1 MLALLIRNL
10 AAATA
15 SADAAATAI
24 ESIPSPSGSATLSP
38 SDEASARAEL
48 RIIQIDEEGAKLQ
61 ADLDERKKLVSAE
74 EAVAT
79 KIGEHITDLQDVF
92 AKAND
97 QLQKMRDA
105 AGLGDSSGVGAEK
118 KKLTDD
124 LNEARARLQYLEDTS
139 KGTKDDLKAIETQKK
154 TADDLTAR
162 LNDAEQRLRI
172 ADYELTHSDAW
183 KKQLQTIAD
192 QEAAIKAEQ
201 EKQAEEKKRVDELK
215 EVLATREAAAQKLA
229 DERAEQQAILDKQ
242 QQDAQAA
249 ATAQRKAD
257 LEKELGML
265 AESTAIHTLTIHA
278 AAAEAST
285 QVQTAVAQATTQL
298 QDTATQASETIAA
311 SATAAVAS
319 AGAAITS
326 QVSEAMKSLLALLA
340 GGNQTSQDAQGRDG
354 HDIGSQ
360 FAGQFFDETGQIGGG
375 AIGDATY
382 ATYVQAYIA
391 SKARYLADNAPGRQG
406 YQFAEARQQQQLE
419 ALWQELGGFARFHK
433 TLEQIARDL
442 QTQSSAISSVSRAV
456 SAPKQ
461 PATSQARV
469 QIFLPRFAPPKPP
482 GQSLLS
488 LIRTG
493 RL

>member
-15 SADAAATAI
+15 GADAAAAAI
-24 ESIPSPSGSATLSP
+24 ESIPSPSSSATLSP

-61 ADLDERKKLVSAE
+61 AGLDEHKRLVADE

-79 KIGEHITDLQDVF
+79 KMGDHITDLQESL
-92 AKAND
+92 AESND
-97 QLQKMRDA
+97 QLQKMREA

-139 KGTKDDLKAIETQKK
+139 KGTAEDLKAIETQK
-154 TADDLTAR
+154 TAVVDLTAK
-162 LNDAEQRLRI
+162 LDDAEKRFRV
-172 ADYELTHSDAW
+172 ADFELTHSEAWQKQLDAIAAQQAVIADEQ
-183 KKQLQTIAD
+183 KKQAD
-192 QEAAIKAEQ
+192 EQKRIDEMKANLAAR
-201 EKQAEEKKRVDELK
+201 QAE
-215 EVLATREAAAQKLA
+215 AQKLD
-229 DERAEQQAILDKQ
+229 DERAAQQAILDKQ

-257 LEKELGML
+257 LEKELGMM
-265 AESTAIHTLTIHA
+265 AESTAVHVFTLHA

-285 QVQTAVAQATTQL
+285 QVQTAVDQASTQL
-298 QDTATQASETIAA
+298 QDMAAQASETIATN
-311 SATAAVAS
+311 ATAAVAS

-326 QVSEAMKSLLALLA
+326 QVSEAMKSLMALLA
-340 GGNQTSQDAQGRDG
+340 GGSQTSQETPSGDG

-375 AIGDATY
+375 AIGDSTY
-382 ATYVQAYIA
+382 ATYVQAYID
-391 SKARYLADNAPGRQG
+391 SKARYLADNSPGKQQ
-406 YQFAEARQQQQLE
+406 YQFEEARQQQQLE
-419 ALWQELGGFARFHK
+419 ALWQELGGFDRFHK

-456 SAPKQ
+456 SAAKQ

-469 QIFLPRFAPPKPP
+469 QIYLPRFAPPKPP

-493 RL
+493 QL